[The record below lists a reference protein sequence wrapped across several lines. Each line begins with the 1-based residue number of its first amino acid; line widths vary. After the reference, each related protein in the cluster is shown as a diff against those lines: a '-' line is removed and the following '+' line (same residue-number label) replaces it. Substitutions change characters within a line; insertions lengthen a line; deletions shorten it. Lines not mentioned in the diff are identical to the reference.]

1 MYKTNMSNEVA
12 DRLKYDPSDIR
23 QTFPDITLRLHCCRY
38 WMLMEWEFDNL
49 ASPFWRLYYNTIE
62 TASVIFKGVT
72 TALDRRQ
79 IIVIPPNTPFS
90 TKLKEVTGLKVSE
103 TIARKK
109 IMSQLEV
116 EELKS
121 GTASD
126 HLFIH
131 FNLGIPFDLLEP
143 NIYTFSVGEKEA
155 LLLNQIK
162 QFCIDG
168 GNSFDFS
175 TSAAINSL
183 ILGLLNDIPHK
194 KWEILKLDKRV
205 TNAINYIESHLDE
218 QITNGQL
225 SGKSNMAENSFA
237 RLFRENVGIT
247 IQQYIKKKRIDKA
260 LILLH
265 HSQSNIED
273 IASQCG
279 FTDRFHFSKVFKETM
294 GISPVSYKKQLI
306 F

>member
-1 MYKTNMSNEVA
+1 
-12 DRLKYDPSDIR
+12 
-23 QTFPDITLRLHCCRY
+23 
-38 WMLMEWEFDNL
+38 
-49 ASPFWRLYYNTIE
+49 
-62 TASVIFKGVT
+62 
-72 TALDRRQ
+72 
-79 IIVIPPNTPFS
+79 
-90 TKLKEVTGLKVSE
+90 
-103 TIARKK
+103 
-109 IMSQLEV
+109 LEV

-143 NIYTFSVGEKEA
+143 NIYTFSVGEKET

-183 ILGLLNDIPHK
+183 ILGLLNDIPHE

-205 TNAINYIESHLDE
+205 TNAITYIESHLDE
-218 QITNGQL
+218 LITNSQL
-225 SGKSNMAENSFA
+225 SAKSNMAENSFA

-265 HSQSNIED
+265 HSQSNIKD